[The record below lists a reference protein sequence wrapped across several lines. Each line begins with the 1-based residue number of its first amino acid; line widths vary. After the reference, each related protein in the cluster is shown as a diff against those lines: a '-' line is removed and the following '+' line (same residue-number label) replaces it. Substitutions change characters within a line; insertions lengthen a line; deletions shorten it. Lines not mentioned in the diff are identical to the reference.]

1 MDNRRTFNKKERIS
15 YQREI
20 DFLFKQGEVFT
31 SFPFRIIYLEQ
42 KPYSG
47 ATASILISVPKRKF
61 KRAVKR
67 NRMKRLV
74 REAYRLNK
82 TSLIEHFQEKESGL
96 LIAFI
101 FIGNEL
107 YDWKE
112 IEAAVQ
118 KTLKILIEKN

>member
-1 MDNRRTFNKKERIS
+1 MDKRCTFNKKERIS
-15 YQREI
+15 FKKEI
-20 DFLFKQGEVFT
+20 DLLFKQGEAFT
-31 SFPFRIIYLEQ
+31 SFPFRVVFLEQ
-42 KPYSG
+42 KPFSG
-47 ATASILISVPKRKF
+47 ATVSVLISVPKRKF

-96 LIAFI
+96 LIAFL

-107 YDWKE
+107 YHWKE
-112 IEAAVQ
+112 IEAAIQ
-118 KTLKILIEKN
+118 KALKILIEKN